1 MSICSFSESFL
12 ALSVGLTLNPT
23 IIASDAE
30 ASKTSD
36 SVIAPTPLKIILTW
50 ISSVDKF
57 SNESVSASTD
67 PSTSPLII
75 TFNSLKSPIAIL
87 LPISSRVNCFWV
99 LTFCSLTIFFF

>member
-36 SVIAPTPLKIILTW
+36 SVIAPTPLKIILT
-50 ISSVDKF
+50 
-57 SNESVSASTD
+57 
-67 PSTSPLII
+67 
-75 TFNSLKSPIAIL
+75 
-87 LPISSRVNCFWV
+87 
-99 LTFCSLTIFFF
+99 